1 MYRKNRENWVGV
13 VGPKLESEHAKAEP
27 SDEKDEGERKE
38 NFAVLAPRAL
48 ARALRELP
56 PLALG

>member
-1 MYRKNRENWVGV
+1 MGV

-27 SDEKDEGERKE
+27 SDKRMRARGKKT
-38 NFAVLAPRAL
+38 FAVLAPRAL